1 LQAKIGNENTM
12 ALQEFEA
19 RQDDLMAFA
28 LEAATDEEIHVRHRA
43 SGHVLRFVL
52 SNGGA
57 IEDLHRIDLDFSSSF
72 DAEALIPSARRAAHE
87 YLRVQGR

>member
-1 LQAKIGNENTM
+1 MM
-12 ALQEFEA
+12 ALRKFEA
-19 RQDDLMAFA
+19 GQNDLTAFA
-28 LEAATDEEIHVRHRA
+28 LEAATDEEIRVKHRA

-72 DAEALIPSARRAAHE
+72 DAEALIPAARLAARE
-87 YLRVQGR
+87 YLRRSGNNC